1 MAGQQPESVRCG
13 GKSQLRG
20 ASGLRRLLGYH
31 RPVSGCVYAEDVKST
46 WSGDMTKIS
55 HQLKVR

>member
-20 ASGLRRLLGYH
+20 ASGLRCLLGYH
-31 RPVSGCVYAEDVKST
+31 RPVSGCMYAEDVKST